1 MRLSDFVQFHS
12 RSPIWPFVF
21 NSTLKCMTLSYF
33 AITFHQENRLS
44 SVSFKFLLLLFQKIH
59 QELEQKK
66 RKRKEEELQRGGT
79 RERRPERNG
88 VRDRGRHRGS
98 TKQKT
103 EEEYELG
110 RGLPTRQCT
119 PESKEGLSLPSYPR
133 DQTPREWKMSTGHFH
148 RLTLDGAINST

>member
-1 MRLSDFVQFHS
+1 M
-12 RSPIWPFVF
+12 
-21 NSTLKCMTLSYF
+21 
-33 AITFHQENRLS
+33 
-44 SVSFKFLLLLFQKIH
+44 SFKFLLLLFQKIH

-119 PESKEGLSLPSYPR
+119 PES
-133 DQTPREWKMSTGHFH
+133 REVVQWIGIRQPVQETQAP
-148 RLTLDGAINST
+148 LLV